1 MSADEFDPE
10 IERLF
15 GRTPHMADAALFTAQ
30 VEKRLEQGSRVRF
43 LALSLAGVIGGAVA
57 LREALTVDVSLGE
70 ASGPVAGEALNQGV
84 RAAQTQVDGIAQ
96 TALNAV
102 GLSGMEVGSLG
113 AMQLFWIAAA
123 ALVAVAAAGAMKLA
137 QDV

>member
-15 GRTPHMADAALFTAQ
+15 GRTPQMADVALFTAQ
-30 VEKRLEQGSRVRF
+30 VEKRLERGSRVRF

-70 ASGPVAGEALNQGV
+70 TSGPVTGEALNQGV
-84 RAAQTQVDGIAQ
+84 RAAQTQIDGIAQ
-96 TALNAV
+96 TAMNAV